1 MSNYERRTIFVGDI
15 KTHFLE
21 AGSGPDLILLHGGE
35 YGASAEITW
44 RHNIGPLAER
54 FHVIAPD
61 MLGWGGTDKIYNF
74 SDPAGQRIRHIK
86 RLLDILGVRK
96 AFFVGNSA
104 GGGTVLRASV
114 LRPSLFQIDKM
125 VTICGNA
132 SVFKTVSQA
141 DLENYTPS
149 LENME
154 KIVKLL
160 FHDPKWHRPE
170 IFQERYNASIIP
182 GAWEALSAARLRSPS
197 HQARSSTEEFVKKL
211 SQLDV
216 PLLLISCE
224 HDPLN
229 QKDWDVNFQ
238 NIVPGSKIH
247 RFKHSAHEPQIEE
260 TEEFNRVLIDFLL
273 A

>member
-1 MSNYERRTIFVGDI
+1 MANYERRIIIVGDI
-15 KTHFLE
+15 RTEFLE
-21 AGSGPDLILLHGGE
+21 AGSGAHLVLLHGGE

-44 RHNIGPLAER
+44 RYNIDELAKR

-61 MLGWGGTDKIYNF
+61 MLGWGGTDKIYSF
-74 SDPAGQRIRHIK
+74 SDPAGYRIRHLK
-86 RLLDILGVRK
+86 RLLEILGIGK

-104 GGGTVLRASV
+104 GGGTILRAAV
-114 LRPSLFQIDKM
+114 LDPLPFHIEKM

-149 LENME
+149 LENMQ

-160 FHDPKWHRPE
+160 FHDGRWHTPKIIR
-170 IFQERYNASIIP
+170 ERYEASIIP
-182 GAWEALSAARLRSPS
+182 GAWEALSAARLRSPA
-197 HQARSSTEEFVKKL
+197 HQARSTAEEFVKKL
-211 SQLDV
+211 SRLKT
-216 PLLLISCE
+216 PLLLMSCE

-238 NIVPGSKIH
+238 KIVPGSQIH
-247 RFKHSAHEPQIEE
+247 RFMHSAHEPQIEE
-260 TEEFNRVLIDFLL
+260 TEEFNQVLIEFLTT
-273 A
+273 